1 MRTKVPRVVVA
12 FATGSQAM
20 AVDLFC
26 AKSGI
31 QGRLIPTPSVIS
43 AGCGLAWLVADMLDC
58 VETGK
63 LLTSA
68 KLSYET
74 ISLVDLY

>member
-1 MRTKVPRVVVA
+1 MRTKVPRIVIA

-26 AKSGI
+26 AKKGI
-31 QGRLIPTPSVIS
+31 PGRLIPTPSAIS

-58 VETGK
+58 AEIKK
-63 LLTSA
+63 LLTNA
-68 KLSYET
+68 ELSYET
-74 ISLVDLY
+74 VSLIELY